1 MSIAI
6 KIKYATITHVII
18 IDNII
23 PKVIHE
29 FKGVNL
35 CIENDVINVEDQ
47 NISSTSLKI

>member
-1 MSIAI
+1 MIL
-6 KIKYATITHVII
+6 
-18 IDNII
+18 
-23 PKVIHE
+23 E